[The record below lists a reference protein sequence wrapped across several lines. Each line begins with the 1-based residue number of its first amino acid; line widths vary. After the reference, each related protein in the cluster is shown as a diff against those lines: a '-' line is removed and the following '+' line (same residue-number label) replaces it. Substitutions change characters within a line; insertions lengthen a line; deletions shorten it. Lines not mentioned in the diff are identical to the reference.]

1 MIRLFEIDNKIVK
14 PTEHCHTIKW
24 LKVILDKHP
33 KNALK
38 IYAYIFYMT
47 CPGEENPF
55 FNLPFHIR
63 EETVLQDLDID
74 FSLEEDEII
83 EAVNNAEKMYETP
96 TVRAYNGIKQALDNI
111 AEYMGNTSITDGKD
125 GNIAQIRAMA
135 KDYDAIRQSY
145 KGTAKDLQDE
155 HESRVRGGQNL
166 SYDQM

>member
-1 MIRLFEIDNKIVK
+1 MIRLFEIDNKVVK

-33 KNALK
+33 QNALK

-47 CPGEENPF
+47 CPSEENPF

-74 FSLEEDEII
+74 FSLEDDEII
-83 EAVNNAEKMYETP
+83 EAMTNAEKMYETP

-135 KDYDAIRQSY
+135 KDYDSIRQSY

-155 HESRVRGGQNL
+155 QESRVRGGQNL

>member
-1 MIRLFEIDNKIVK
+1 MIRLFEIDNKVVK

-47 CPGEENPF
+47 CPSEENPF

-63 EETVLQDLDID
+63 EETVLRDLDID
-74 FSLEEDEII
+74 FSLEDDEII
-83 EAVNNAEKMYETP
+83 EAIDNAEKMYETP

-111 AEYMGNTSITDGKD
+111 AEYMGNTTITDGKD

-135 KDYDAIRQSY
+135 KDYDSIRQSY

-155 HESRVRGGQNL
+155 QESRVRGGQNL

>member
-1 MIRLFEIDNKIVK
+1 MIRLFEIDNKIIK

-47 CPGEENPF
+47 CPSEENPF

-63 EETVLQDLDID
+63 EETVLRDLDID
-74 FSLEEDEII
+74 FSLEDDEII
-83 EAVNNAEKMYETP
+83 EAIDNAEKMYETP

-111 AEYMGNTSITDGKD
+111 AEYMGNTTITDGKD

-135 KDYDAIRQSY
+135 KDYDSIRQSY

-155 HESRVRGGQNL
+155 QESRVRGGQNL